1 MTETTLSLLDSK
13 RDLLNSLGSQLSSA
27 QLAMSSNVDLAN
39 SLLASAI
46 DTENQETILIGNLQ
60 KQMDSLTL
68 QSSLSNIQQTNEDL
82 KTKLASF
89 TTLVQQNN
97 ASAAAVFDIVDQNT
111 TLMNSV
117 LSAISDVNST
127 VDNIKIAVNQIQ
139 TLIQTPPAPDAAVP
153 APVSTDPSTN

>member
-97 ASAAAVFDIVDQNT
+97 ADRK
-111 TLMNSV
+111 SV
-117 LSAISDVNST
+117 V
-127 VDNIKIAVNQIQ
+127 
-139 TLIQTPPAPDAAVP
+139 
-153 APVSTDPSTN
+153 